1 MFPSGAMLCCGDAS
15 GGQNSGVHPLLLD
28 CIVSWSF
35 TSMRY
40 GLLGLYFFA
49 QSLDM
54 HENHMFW
61 NNRVQLVTIMKI
73 LVDICPKLLKTSTFR
88 RQSIWSLTPKW
99 NFRLIHVIFW
109 KNWVIG
115 SQTEMRVRKFRKYLG
130 NSCLHEEAA
139 NVKNLHLS
147 S

>member
-1 MFPSGAMLCCGDAS
+1 MLCCGDAS

>member
-1 MFPSGAMLCCGDAS
+1 MRAS
-15 GGQNSGVHPLLLD
+15 VGQNSCVHPLLLD

-73 LVDICPKLLKTSTFR
+73 LVDICIEFSPKLLKTSTFR
-88 RQSIWSLTPKW
+88 RQSIWSPL
-99 NFRLIHVIFW
+99 
-109 KNWVIG
+109 
-115 SQTEMRVRKFRKYLG
+115 
-130 NSCLHEEAA
+130 
-139 NVKNLHLS
+139 LS
-147 S
+147 ETSGWYM